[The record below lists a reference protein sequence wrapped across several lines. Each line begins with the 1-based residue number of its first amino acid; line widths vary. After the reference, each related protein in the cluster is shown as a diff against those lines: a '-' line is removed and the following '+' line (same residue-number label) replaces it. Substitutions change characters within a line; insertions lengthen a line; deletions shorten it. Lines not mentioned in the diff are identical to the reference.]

1 MQQWNGL
8 ALKQS
13 IPLSM
18 VSHYVVLFDQ
28 EEAPVIPEVSAAP
41 EPPLSAG
48 PSSSDVVIAPA
59 SVTGVSMV
67 AHSVT
72 PVASEQSGH

>member
-1 MQQWNGL
+1 
-8 ALKQS
+8 
-13 IPLSM
+13 M

-48 PSSSDVVIAPA
+48 PPPSDVIAPA

>member
-1 MQQWNGL
+1 
-8 ALKQS
+8 
-13 IPLSM
+13 M

-48 PSSSDVVIAPA
+48 PPPYSSDVIA